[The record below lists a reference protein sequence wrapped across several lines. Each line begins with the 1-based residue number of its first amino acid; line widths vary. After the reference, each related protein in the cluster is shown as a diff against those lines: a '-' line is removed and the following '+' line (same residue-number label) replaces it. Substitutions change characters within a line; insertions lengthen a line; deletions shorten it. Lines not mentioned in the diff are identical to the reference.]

1 MGEIKVENKERV
13 IPGEVLATGMDYL
26 PSYGTYRNG
35 DEIIANKLGIV
46 SVEGNVIKL
55 IRVCGRYE
63 PRRNDVVIG
72 RVIDVLLHG
81 WRIDFGSAYSGVLPV
96 KDASNEYI
104 AKGANLTKYF
114 DIGDHVVVK
123 IVNVTS
129 QKLIDVST
137 RGFGLKK
144 LKGGRFINVNA
155 YKVPRIIGKNGSM
168 VTMIKK
174 ATGANIVVGQNGLIW
189 LNGEDPSMELL
200 AVDAIRKIE
209 AEAHISGLTDKIK
222 QYLEEKTG
230 KPIETDAPKESVSEE
245 EDEDNDNYEAQ
256 EE

>member
-13 IPGEVLATGMDYL
+13 IPGEILAIGMDYL

-35 DEIIANKLGIV
+35 DEIIANKVGIV
-46 SVEGNVIKL
+46 SIEGTVIKL
-55 IRVCGRYE
+55 IPVCGRYE

-72 RVIDVLLHG
+72 KVIDVLLHG
-81 WRIDFGSAYSGVLPV
+81 WRVDFGCAYSGVLPV

-114 DIGDHVVVK
+114 DIGDNVVVK

-144 LKGGRFINVNA
+144 LNGGRFINVNA

-174 ATGANIVVGQNGLIW
+174 ATGANVVVGQNGIIW
-189 LNGEDPSMELL
+189 LNSEDPQMELL
-200 AVDAIRKIE
+200 AIDAIRRIE

-222 QYLEEKTG
+222 KYLEEQVG
-230 KPIETDAPKESVSEE
+230 HPIETDAPKETP
-245 EDEDNDNYEAQ
+245 Q
-256 EE
+256 EENKEE